1 MVAVNGY
8 TATHMDE
15 QIALVKLRNVIF
27 SRKTANYTLVL
38 TDPGKVIEMNLA
50 GANNLTVPPN
60 VDVAIP
66 VGSVICGTQY
76 GAGLTTIVA
85 GSGVTINSLGGALNS
100 AGQYSRFTL
109 EKVGTNEWYL
119 YGDIAV

>member
-15 QIALVKLRNVIF
+15 QIASVRLRDVIF

-60 VDVAIP
+60 VDVPIP
-66 VGSVICGTQY
+66 IGSVICGAQY

-85 GSGVTINSLGGALNS
+85 GSGVTIRSLGGALNS

-109 EKVGTNEWYL
+109 EKVGANEWYL
-119 YGDIAV
+119 YGDISV